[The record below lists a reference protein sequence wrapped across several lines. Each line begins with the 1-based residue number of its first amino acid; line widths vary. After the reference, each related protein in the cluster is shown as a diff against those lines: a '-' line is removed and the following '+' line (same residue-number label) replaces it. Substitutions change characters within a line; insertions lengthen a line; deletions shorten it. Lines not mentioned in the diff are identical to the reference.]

1 MALYYYTAVSAFIF
15 VLVAVGHLVRT
26 VQTMGRENRAVL
38 FFDVHVMGTPSR
50 GGSQYCGLID
60 LAPPPR
66 RLRRLRAFLRHRS
79 TMLAKRFISLLSNFE
94 AKSAN

>member
-38 FFDVHVMGTPSR
+38 RFDGLVMAWLSSRGPSR
-50 GGSQYCGLID
+50 NLGSHPARYD
-60 LAPPPR
+60 AY
-66 RLRRLRAFLRHRS
+66 
-79 TMLAKRFISLLSNFE
+79 
-94 AKSAN
+94 